1 MSEYATVVTNVDLKP
16 EAYSQTG
23 DKLAQS
29 LTLTLSKVL
38 KNTTK
43 ARESFQGGRWDIL
56 SHQIFRIGDHLLV
69 SFLLRR

>member
-43 ARESFQGGRWDIL
+43 VCESF
-56 SHQIFRIGDHLLV
+56 
-69 SFLLRR
+69 